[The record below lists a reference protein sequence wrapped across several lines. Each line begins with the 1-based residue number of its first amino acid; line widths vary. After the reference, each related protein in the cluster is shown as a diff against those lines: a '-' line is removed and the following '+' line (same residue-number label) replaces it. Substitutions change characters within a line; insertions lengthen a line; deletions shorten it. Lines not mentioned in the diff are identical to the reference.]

1 MPTPLSRFC
10 LPALPLLAGLALS
23 SASLAQ
29 DSTRDG
35 AIEKVSADTL
45 VAPTRVVTLGTGHA
59 QHSARP
65 GGYRHGGHRQS

>member
-10 LPALPLLAGLALS
+10 LTALPLLAGLALS

-29 DSTRDG
+29 GSDSV
-35 AIEKVSADTL
+35 IEKVSADTL